1 MAIQKSTLVNIG
13 EDGIEYI
20 FPRTS
25 SDIVDYDDEI
35 SVKDKIDNILS
46 DIEELKREKISSTSL
61 YDTKKIYLNV
71 YSSDDKRF
79 EKVNLYVDIVDE
91 YEKTDNILQVVN
103 E

>member
-46 DIEELKREKISSTSL
+46 DIEE
-61 YDTKKIYLNV
+61 
-71 YSSDDKRF
+71 
-79 EKVNLYVDIVDE
+79 
-91 YEKTDNILQVVN
+91 
-103 E
+103 